1 MAVIGV
7 LFYENDEIE
16 EDVFDTFL
24 PDNMTNMTNFRA
36 AFECIAE
43 RFFYHYK
50 GSLTTP
56 PCTENV

>member
-1 MAVIGV
+1 MGI
-7 LFYENDEIE
+7 LFKEDHHIE

-24 PDNMTNMTNFRA
+24 PDDNNMTNLRA
-36 AFECIAE
+36 AFECVAS

-56 PCTENV
+56 PCSEHV